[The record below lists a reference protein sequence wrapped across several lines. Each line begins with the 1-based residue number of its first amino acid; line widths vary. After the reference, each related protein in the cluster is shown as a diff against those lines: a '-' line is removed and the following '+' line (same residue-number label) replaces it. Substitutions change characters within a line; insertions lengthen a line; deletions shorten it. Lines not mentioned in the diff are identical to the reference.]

1 MKIVWIVN
9 HRNKFITRFY
19 SYIILVITSRQ
30 CDESQHDVPT
40 VSDEN
45 VCPRKLD
52 IREFLV
58 KKEILNDISRKNLL
72 YNVFQ
77 PDEGF
82 TFPTKQLHGW
92 FRSFNFKLWTEGY
105 PFLVYSRSMDS
116 VFVCCAFYLQHNQH
130 PCSINYQVLAGGTK
144 REKRR
149 RSIATPVL
157 TKNICQH
164 LKTSNLD
171 LVILI

>member
-1 MKIVWIVN
+1 MMCRQLAMKTFVQGNWI
-9 HRNKFITRFY
+9 
-19 SYIILVITSRQ
+19 S
-30 CDESQHDVPT
+30 ES
-40 VSDEN
+40 
-45 VCPRKLD
+45 L
-52 IREFLV
+52 LV

-116 VFVCCAFYLQHNQH
+116 VFCLLCILF
-130 PCSINYQVLAGGTK
+130 
-144 REKRR
+144 
-149 RSIATPVL
+149 AT
-157 TKNICQH
+157 
-164 LKTSNLD
+164 
-171 LVILI
+171 

>member
-1 MKIVWIVN
+1 M
-9 HRNKFITRFY
+9 
-19 SYIILVITSRQ
+19 
-30 CDESQHDVPT
+30 PT

-58 KKEILNDISRKNLL
+58 KKEILNGISRKNLL

-77 PDEGF
+77 PNEGF

-116 VFVCCAFYLQHNQH
+116 VFCLLCILF
-130 PCSINYQVLAGGTK
+130 
-144 REKRR
+144 
-149 RSIATPVL
+149 AT
-157 TKNICQH
+157 
-164 LKTSNLD
+164 
-171 LVILI
+171 